1 MSIIQCRVAE
11 NELPRKRAG
20 LVFRCTGVLSGH
32 TLEEWMTKLNPDGVS
47 GYSWADSPVYLGPLL
62 TSCISRCSRRDGH
75 ISLLFLTLQ
84 MWFHSSIH
92 LPVVFQVW
100 ISTSTAWIFSVLHPS
115 VLRQRNLKSVA
126 GRCELDAQHLYGK
139 HWGPGL
145 MSDLKTE
152 C

>member
-1 MSIIQCRVAE
+1 MSSSWEQAAQEKGGPCLQVYWWCVRAYPWE
-11 NELPRKRAG
+11 MNDKNEPRWREWLLMSWFSCLPRTPPNK
-20 LVFRCTGVLSGH
+20 LHLPVLSEGWPH
-32 TLEEWMTKLNPDGVS
+32 YPLISNP
-47 GYSWADSPVYLGPLL
+47 
-62 TSCISRCSRRDGH
+62 CRCG
-75 ISLLFLTLQ
+75 
-84 MWFHSSIH
+84 SSIH
-92 LPVVFQVW
+92 LPMVFQVW